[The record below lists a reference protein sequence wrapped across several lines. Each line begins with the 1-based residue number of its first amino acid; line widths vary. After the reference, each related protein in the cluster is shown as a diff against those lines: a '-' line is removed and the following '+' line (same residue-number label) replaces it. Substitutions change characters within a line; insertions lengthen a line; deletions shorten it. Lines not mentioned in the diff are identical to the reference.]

1 MYKVKNLRTGK
12 FLKNAIDRKVFT
24 YSTKEEAE
32 IAAAGMNA
40 FARANEKR
48 DKYMIVTVS

>member
-1 MYKVKNLRTGK
+1 MYKVKNLRTGN
-12 FLKNAIDRKVFT
+12 FIKNAIDRKVFV
-24 YSTKEEAE
+24 YATKEDAE

-48 DKYMIVTVS
+48 DHYMIVVVS